1 MKTIQNKRNLFFVLS
16 FAFLAAG
23 IFCGCKE
30 KEDLQQEQQP
40 NTVRVLTY
48 NEYIATEMITD
59 FQMKT
64 GHKLELEVY
73 DAQEEIPSKLQ
84 AADSN
89 FFDII
94 IASDV
99 VIPQLIRQGIIAPI
113 DTNKVPNRINIADNF
128 KSPTYDPSN
137 TYTLPYL
144 WGTTGI
150 LYRDSSI
157 DVNNAS
163 YKMLFDKDQI
173 KGRYTLL
180 DEAQSLLSIALLAA
194 GFKANSTDPKE
205 INKAVNFL
213 LQAKKD
219 KRFAGIV
226 ASEECREK
234 ILSGHIWAAIVFNG
248 EAMDAI
254 NEDSTLQYAIPTEGS
269 FMWVDAMTLGSHAR
283 NVEGAHAFMNYV
295 LEANIGARLAKSVNF
310 ATPNKAS
317 LEILDDTFKNNRVIN
332 PTKEEIDRMVF
343 LNDPGDAA
351 KIFDDAWKIVKS
363 K

>member
-1 MKTIQNKRNLFFVLS
+1 MRTIQNKRSLFFVLS
-16 FAFLAAG
+16 FVFLVAG
-23 IFCGCKE
+23 MFCGCKE
-30 KEDLQQEQQP
+30 KEESQQQQQP

-48 NEYIATEMITD
+48 NEYIDVEMITD

-73 DAQEEIPSKLQ
+73 DAQEEIPSKVQ

-89 FFDII
+89 YFDII

-99 VIPQLIRQGIIAPI
+99 VIPQMIRQGIIAPI
-113 DTNKVPNRINIADNF
+113 DTNKVPNRINIADQF
-128 KSPTYDPSN
+128 KKPAYDPNN

-150 LYRDSSI
+150 LYRDTSI
-157 DVNNAS
+157 DINSAS
-163 YKMLFDKDQI
+163 YKMLFSQKQI

-180 DEAQSLLSIALLAA
+180 DEAQSMIPIALLAA
-194 GFKANSTDPKE
+194 GFKANSTNPKE
-205 INKAVNFL
+205 INEAVNL
-213 LQAKKD
+213 ILEAKKD

-226 ASEECREK
+226 SSEESREK
-234 ILSGHIWAAIVFNG
+234 ILSGHIWTAIVFNG

-254 NEDSTLQYAIPTEGS
+254 NEDPSLQYAIPIEGS
-269 FMWVDAMTLGSHAR
+269 FMWVDAMTLGSHAK
-283 NVEGAHAFMNYV
+283 NTEGAYAFMNYV
-295 LEANIGARLAKSVNF
+295 LEADIGAKLAKSVNF

-317 LEILDDTFKNNRVIN
+317 LQILDDTFRNNRIIN
-332 PTKEEIDRMVF
+332 PPKEEIDRMVF
-343 LNDPGDAA
+343 LLDPGEAS
-351 KIFDDAWKIVKS
+351 KLFDNAWSVIKS